1 MDDTGVTRRR
11 QREPE
16 DELDADSARHN
27 GFFRGFGAADDEV
40 GHRPPKRR
48 RSRAGMVAMVV
59 IIIFLGGVVGAG
71 AYGYHWYS
79 SRHADWTGSGFGTVI
94 VQVPQGGSAYGL
106 STVLVKDGVIA
117 AAAPFRSYAEASG
130 KASLLEPGYFRLHK
144 HMSAAAAWNLIIDP
158 KARVQIKVGVP
169 DGMRV
174 SKVIALLA
182 AKTGIPLSQF
192 QAALKDTSALGLPSW
207 AKGNPERL
215 PLARDLQH
223 PAWYLGPR
231 HPPDDGEAVQHRDGQ
246 HESGRRGQERQV
258 HRVPGDHR
266 GEPAGSRGP
275 AASTTPRSP
284 GSSTSG

>member
-1 MDDTGVTRRR
+1 MHGGGYDEHDYDAAPGHDPSPAQAAEYARRGGRDESYGWQAPVDDTGVTRRR

-27 GFFRGFGAADDEV
+27 GFFRGFGAANDDV

-59 IIIFLGGVVGAG
+59 LIIFLGGVVGAG

-79 SRHADWTGSGFGTVI
+79 SRHADWTGSGYGTVI

-130 KASLLEPGYFRLHK
+130 KSSLLEPGYFRLHK
-144 HMSAAAAWNLIIDP
+144 HMSAAAAWNLVIDP

-169 DGMRV
+169 GRH
-174 SKVIALLA
+174 
-182 AKTGIPLSQF
+182 
-192 QAALKDTSALGLPSW
+192 
-207 AKGNPERL
+207 
-215 PLARDLQH
+215 AR
-223 PAWYLGPR
+223 
-231 HPPDDGEAVQHRDGQ
+231 
-246 HESGRRGQERQV
+246 
-258 HRVPGDHR
+258 
-266 GEPAGSRGP
+266 
-275 AASTTPRSP
+275 
-284 GSSTSG
+284 